1 MQLLIFIHKCLFH
14 KNILPEIFHDYF
26 TEKKSIHTYHTR
38 KNSDLYMTLNNSS
51 LGQRCITFRGSKF
64 WNELPSNLKEN
75 VTVSTFKKNI
85 KVYLSNRQ

>member
-1 MQLLIFIHKCLFH
+1 
-14 KNILPEIFHDYF
+14 
-26 TEKKSIHTYHTR
+26 
-38 KNSDLYMTLNNSS
+38 MTLNNSS